1 MFPFLYLHS
10 LGLYEYKRRRLQ
22 SSLCDAVDHE
32 GTCTPRSEW
41 PTYSCVTS
49 RMLCPSVSRLL
60 VTLQSS
66 HSQSY
71 MISCAFCRTCDERF

>member
-22 SSLCDAVDHE
+22 SSLCDAVDHK

-49 RMLCPSVSRLL
+49 SIPLACNLAVVSLTKLYDLLCLP
-60 VTLQSS
+60 QD
-66 HSQSY
+66 
-71 MISCAFCRTCDERF
+71 M